1 MTKAKAK
8 EFNLVLLEPK
18 RLIILHCKQIDFH
31 FICFIFDFFYF
42 KVLEQVL
49 IIKLNFK
56 CT

>member
-31 FICFIFDFFYF
+31 FICFIFDFFLF
-42 KVLEQVL
+42 QGLRTAFNNKV
-49 IIKLNFK
+49 KF
-56 CT
+56 